1 MTRVQV
7 LEHEIKK
14 LNRSNLAM
22 FRDWF
27 LEFDSDAWDK
37 QIRKDVRSGKLKKL
51 ADQALASHRAGK
63 TREL

>member
-1 MTRVQV
+1 MTRVQS

-14 LNRSNLAM
+14 LNRSSLAM
-22 FRDWF
+22 FREWF
-27 LEFDSDAWDK
+27 LKFDSDAWDQ
-37 QIRKDVRSGKLKKL
+37 QIGRDVRSGKLKKL